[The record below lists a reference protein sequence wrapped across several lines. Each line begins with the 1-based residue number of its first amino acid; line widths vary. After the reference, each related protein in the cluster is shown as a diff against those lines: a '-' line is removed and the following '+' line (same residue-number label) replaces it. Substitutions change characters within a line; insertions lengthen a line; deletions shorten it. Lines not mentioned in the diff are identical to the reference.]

1 MLFCRKGIGMAEG
14 RDLFMEK
21 RLKQASCLIKTRE
34 YYVGFPDDFSHY
46 PEGMDTET
54 REYLHHMVIE
64 AMQWPEDVSK
74 AGGGVRRLVI
84 GNGEYMVAGICGYLN
99 HMMKDI
105 ADEYGAFCDF
115 SGTRKSYG
123 FVGLVW
129 ALDGEGGLPQAF
141 PDLDALTEPL
151 RREIVPH
158 WKYSDSSL
166 WAGKVRMGIE
176 TAFDFDIPDKA
187 GMGSGGRNR
196 LNTRKGKTAVFS
208 SDADGML
215 ADALAMAAAGQE
227 ISVCTDLEYNTE
239 KGSAFM
245 NLFSYGAKDDGSIFE
260 NPRRE
265 TTPEQEPVRQERS
278 FWENGPAEETALEE
292 GTVEIVCY
300 FDCEN
305 GARAKEDFHILTNL
319 FCNYLIA
326 RDGKCLGFREEKKR
340 IFGMGRVVGKVIRY
354 QALCPPGLP
363 SGRLYTDL
371 EEMLRNKQE
380 RGYLRTVELVGYA
393 EGESAIQD
401 DADIIFHDRLM
412 EFLLEKAEK
421 MTKYLVGEEKN
432 TSSAQTDKGK
442 ELMQQLQELYGQN
455 EKKTPPKNRKS
466 GGNPF
471 DL

>member
-1 MLFCRKGIGMAEG
+1 MAEG

-64 AMQWPEDVSK
+64 AMQWPEEVSK

-105 ADEYGAFCDF
+105 ADEYGTFCDF

-141 PDLDALTEPL
+141 PDLDTLAEPL

-158 WKYSDSSL
+158 WKDSDSSL
-166 WAGKVRMGIE
+166 WAGEVRKGIE
-176 TAFDFDIPDKA
+176 TAFDFAIPDKA

-239 KGSAFM
+239 KGSDFM
-245 NLFSYGAKDDGSIFE
+245 NLFSYGAKEDGGIFD
-260 NPRRE
+260 NPRGKAAPKRE
-265 TTPEQEPVRQERS
+265 PARQERDFPES
-278 FWENGPAEETALEE
+278 GTRQSRSEPAEENAPEE
-292 GTVEIVCY
+292 RVVEIICY
-300 FDCEN
+300 FDCAN

-319 FCNYLIA
+319 LGNYISA
-326 RDGKCLGFREEKKR
+326 QGGKHLRFWEEKR
-340 IFGMGRVVGKVIRY
+340 RLLGMGKVVGKVICY
-354 QALCPPGLP
+354 QVLCPPGLP
-363 SGRLYTDL
+363 CGRLYADL
-371 EEMLRNKQE
+371 KRMLRKKQE
-380 RGYLRTVELVGYA
+380 DGHLLTAELLGCGEGEYA
-393 EGESAIQD
+393 ERDDSAIMYRDGLTQ
-401 DADIIFHDRLM
+401 
-412 EFLLEKAEK
+412 FLLEKAEK
-421 MTKYLVGEEKN
+421 MAKYIVGEEPD
-432 TSSAQTDKGK
+432 SAPQADEGK
-442 ELMQQLQELYGQN
+442 ELMRQLQEMYGQDG
-455 EKKTPPKNRKS
+455 KKTPPKSRK
-466 GGNPF
+466 GGENPF